1 MNMKSILAIGFLS
14 IVAATGVVN
23 ATDGIASDANRVD
36 VIGTLH
42 VSVPQQD
49 SDTVGK
55 QRTRVDV
62 IERIGS
68 QGAAYPYNKPMS
80 H

>member
-1 MNMKSILAIGFLS
+1 MLTIGFLS
-14 IVAATGVVN
+14 IVAATSVVN
-23 ATDGIASDANRVD
+23 ATHSFASDANRVD

-49 SDTVGK
+49 SDTAGK

-62 IERIGS
+62 IESIGT
-68 QGAAYPYNKPMS
+68 QGAAYPYDKPIS